1 MFINKTVDSLT
12 WQLIKR
18 SCTDQSIFDFL
29 VQVSSAFTIFLTLAL
44 VRMQAI
50 KALEPS
56 TTLLQTS
63 AILNLYHFSRKKV
76 RSIQFVGW
84 NLSHQAGCTGRW
96 RLTFTLG
103 DLKSFLLRETH
114 RIKWPLEVPVSPFCR
129 SRIVSRSTFRRW
141 FLSF

>member
-29 VQVSSAFTIFLTLAL
+29 VQISSAFTIFLTLAL

-63 AILNLYHFSRKKV
+63 AILNLYHFSRKKSEV
-76 RSIQFVGW
+76 F
-84 NLSHQAGCTGRW
+84 NL
-96 RLTFTLG
+96 LV
-103 DLKSFLLRETH
+103 EIYP
-114 RIKWPLEVPVSPFCR
+114 IKLDVLEGEG
-129 SRIVSRSTFRRW
+129 
-141 FLSF
+141 